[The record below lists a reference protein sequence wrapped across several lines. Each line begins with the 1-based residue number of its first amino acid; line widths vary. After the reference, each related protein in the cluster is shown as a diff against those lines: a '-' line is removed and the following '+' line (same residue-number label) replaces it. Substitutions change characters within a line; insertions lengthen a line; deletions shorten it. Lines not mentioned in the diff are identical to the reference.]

1 MFNLENLWHTAGS
14 HPWLWMPLSC
24 SALICLLLWSG
35 RIRQP
40 RAINM
45 LVIGLALPA
54 INLSLM
60 AASAMMVSNQLSLDL
75 ATLLPF

>member
-1 MFNLENLWHTAGS
+1 
-14 HPWLWMPLSC
+14 
-24 SALICLLLWSG
+24 
-35 RIRQP
+35 
-40 RAINM
+40 M